1 MTEVK
6 WLLTRLTVEDLIAL
20 MYLTRYGPLTAEQL
34 DAICL
39 KADIICDVAYLHA
52 LGFARK
58 KKDGTYE
65 ATKKA
70 EEFLD
75 LVYELLK
82 VDHKAEAVAEG

>member
-1 MTEVK
+1 MTK
-6 WLLTRLTVEDLIAL
+6 WLLSRLTVEDFIAL
-20 MYLTRYGPLTAEQL
+20 MYLARYGPLTAEQL

-39 KADIICDVAYLHA
+39 KADIFCDVAYLHA

-70 EEFLD
+70 EEFMD

-82 VDHKAEAVAEG
+82 HDREAEAVAEG

>member
-1 MTEVK
+1 MTK
-6 WLLTRLTVEDLIAL
+6 WLLSRLTVEDFIAL

-34 DAICL
+34 HAICL
-39 KADIICDVAYLHA
+39 KADIVCDVAYLHA

-70 EEFLD
+70 DEFLG

-82 VDHKAEAVAEG
+82 HYGEAEAVAEG

>member
-6 WLLTRLTVEDLIAL
+6 WLLSRLTVEDLITL
-20 MYLTRYGPLTAEQL
+20 MYLTRYGRLTAEQL

-39 KADIICDVAYLHA
+39 KADIYCDVAYLHA

-70 EEFLD
+70 EELMD
-75 LVYELLK
+75 LIGELLK
-82 VDHKAEAVAEG
+82 FEYKAEAAAEG

>member
-1 MTEVK
+1 MTVK
-6 WLLTRLTVEDLIAL
+6 WLLTRLTVEDFIAL
-20 MYLTRYGPLTAEQL
+20 MYLARYGPLTAEQL

-58 KKDGTYE
+58 KRDGTYE

-70 EEFLD
+70 DEFLD

>member
-1 MTEVK
+1 MTVK
-6 WLLTRLTVEDLIAL
+6 WLLSRLTVEDLIAL
-20 MYLTRYGPLTAEQL
+20 MYLARYGPLTAEQL

-39 KADIICDVAYLHA
+39 KADIYCDVAYLHA

-58 KKDGTYE
+58 KKDGMYE

-70 EEFLD
+70 DEFMD

>member
-1 MTEVK
+1 MTVK
-6 WLLTRLTVEDLIAL
+6 WLLSRLTVEDLIAL
-20 MYLTRYGPLTAEQL
+20 MYLARYGPLTAEQL

-39 KADIICDVAYLHA
+39 KADIYCDTTYFKR
-52 LGFARK
+52 LGLVRE
-58 KKDGTYE
+58 KDGMYE

-70 EEFLD
+70 DEFMD

>member
-1 MTEVK
+1 MK
-6 WLLTRLTVEDLIAL
+6 WLLSRLTVEDFIAL
-20 MYLTRYGPLTAEQL
+20 IYLSKYGPLTLAQL
-34 DAICL
+34 EDMCVRV
-39 KADIICDVAYLHA
+39 DIYCDVAYLHA

-58 KKDGTYE
+58 KKDGMYE

-70 EEFLD
+70 DEFMD